1 MTKKLVKISCIA
13 LMMSAGILS
22 ACSSWPV
29 VRKNKPTDSYKETE
43 VVQPT
48 ASTVAGERSPQDVA
62 LKSGG
67 KRGEDLTKST
77 PPSHKKSALAI
88 LEAEKK
94 EAAAKAA
101 KENAADKKKAEAKK
115 KTAKATPKK
124 PKETPKP
131 VKAPQSKVQSSAAKA
146 ETAVVPAAV
155 VPAVTVDAKATDAKK
170 QELEKLQKDLQAQKA
185 ELEKIQAKLEA
196 EKKAKAQATA
206 QKQLTEKEEVEV
218 RIEEEVSLSP
228 SVAKRPKSVY
238 ADTVEDW
245 TAYEGAT
252 LRGLLQ
258 EWGNT
263 AGWRVVWNMD
273 RDYVLEAG
281 AVFRGRFID
290 VTSAL
295 LRSFARAR
303 PAPLGTFYRGNKV
316 LVISTRE
323 DENAD

>member
-1 MTKKLVKISCIA
+1 MTKKIVKISCVA

-22 ACSSWPV
+22 ACSSWPM
-29 VRKNKPTDSYKETE
+29 VRQNASADSYKETE
-43 VVQPT
+43 VQPT

-77 PPSHKKSALAI
+77 PPSSKKSALAI

-101 KENAADKKKAEAKK
+101 KEKAAAKQKAEAKK
-115 KTAKATPKK
+115 KAAKAAPKK

-131 VKAPQSKVQSSAAKA
+131 VKAPQKKEQVAAPKA
-146 ETAVVPAAV
+146 AAAAV
-155 VPAVTVDAKATDAKK
+155 VPTVSVDTKAIDAKK
-170 QELEKLQKDLQAQKA
+170 QELEKLQKELEAQKK
-185 ELEKIQAKLEA
+185 ELEKIQAKLAAEEKARAEA
-196 EKKAKAQATA
+196 ADSKKQM
-206 QKQLTEKEEVEV
+206 TEKEEIEV
-218 RIEEEVSLSP
+218 KIEEEVRQVP
-228 SVAKRPKSVY
+228 SVSKRAKSVY

-258 EWGNT
+258 EWGDI